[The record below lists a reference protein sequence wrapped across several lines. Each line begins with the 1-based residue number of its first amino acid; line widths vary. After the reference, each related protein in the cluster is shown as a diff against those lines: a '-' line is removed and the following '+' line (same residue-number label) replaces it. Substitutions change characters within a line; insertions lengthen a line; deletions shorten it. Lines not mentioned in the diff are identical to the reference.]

1 MSAAAS
7 HAFPLTTEEMQ
18 EIRRRLRREP
28 TRLELFIFSALFSE
42 HCSYKSSRM
51 HLKKLPTRAPHV
63 LVGPGEDAGIVAL
76 PGSDLALVMA
86 HESHNHPS
94 QVLPMEGAATGVG
107 GIVRDVNC
115 MGATV
120 IAVADALRFGDPYGP
135 SAHHVRQV
143 IFGVREGI
151 WRYGNAIGV
160 PNLAGDV
167 AYDASFDGNC
177 LVNVV
182 ALGLIPKGRI
192 VHSRVP
198 AQAKKE
204 PYGLFLIGKP
214 SDYSGFMGA
223 AFASDTLSGGDARSA
238 VQIPD
243 PFVKNVLMRANEA
256 LFEALPAE
264 KLGMKDLGAAGL
276 AGSLIELLGA
286 DFGAV
291 VDLDLV
297 PTSFPDMEAEALLLS
312 ETQERF
318 LLAAPLSEE
327 EKILKLYNEA
337 FDLPRL
343 YPGCGATLIGRV
355 AGDEPV
361 LVCRL
366 RGEEVLC
373 TSPRHFLNAPPI
385 ARPFVAHGRV
395 PPSPGK
401 GGTDGGE
408 APLPEP
414 EELHRVLLSLLS
426 HPNVADPA
434 FIVSTYDQHVQG
446 RTVIAPMEAD
456 AGLYLADE
464 KAGLCVALAV
474 DGNPLYGD
482 ISPYWAGAHA
492 VYEAMRNC
500 VSVGATPLA
509 LSDCLNFGNPE
520 VPETMGAFVQA
531 VEGLR
536 DAATYLHPGRE
547 APTPFVTGNVSFY
560 NESESSQIKPS
571 PIVACAGVVRLSR
584 VVTPGL
590 KKAQNLLFLTGP
602 RKEEMGGSIYATL
615 FNKEGGLPLPIFLFA
630 EENLRMEVVLR
641 AQEEGWVESCHDI
654 SSGGLLTAL
663 VEMALLSPE
672 GLGFCLELDYLPDVL
687 LHAQLFSES
696 PGFVLEVAR
705 EDEPR
710 VRELFAK
717 HGVDLTTIGFVQPRP
732 VLQVKRETHTLL
744 EMTLEAAAFAK
755 KTLARDL
762 GSPL

>member
-1 MSAAAS
+1 MGIMSAVAD
-7 HAFPLTTEEMQ
+7 AFPLTTEELE
-18 EIRRRLRREP
+18 EIRRRLGREP
-28 TRLELFIFSALFSE
+28 TRLESFIFSALFSE
-42 HCSYKSSRM
+42 HCSYKSSRA
-51 HLKKLPTRAPHV
+51 HLKKLPSQAAHV
-63 LVGPGEDAGIVAL
+63 LVGPGEDAGVVAL
-76 PGSDLALVMA
+76 PGTDLALVMA

-120 IAVADALRFGDPYGP
+120 IAIADALRFGDPYGP
-135 SAHHVRQV
+135 NAHLVRQI

-182 ALGLIPKGRI
+182 ALGLVRQDGI

-223 AFASDTLSGGDARSA
+223 AFASETLSGGDQRSA

-243 PFVKNVLMRANEA
+243 PFVKNVLLRANEA
-256 LFEALPAE
+256 LFEAFPAE

-297 PTSFPDMEAEALLLS
+297 PTSFSGMEAEALLLS
-312 ETQERF
+312 ETQERY
-318 LLAAPLSEE
+318 LLAAPLCEKEE
-327 EKILKLYNEA
+327 ILKLYNEA

-343 YPGCGATLIGRV
+343 YPGCGATLIGQV
-355 AGDEPV
+355 TSEPTLVGRYRGVDV
-361 LVCRL
+361 LRAN
-366 RGEEVLC
+366 
-373 TSPRHFLNAPPI
+373 TAYFHDPPQV
-385 ARPFVAHGRV
+385 ARPVATPARFPAGAR
-395 PPSPGK
+395 PSS
-401 GGTDGGE
+401 
-408 APLPEP
+408 LPEP
-414 EELHRVLLSLLS
+414 RELHRVLLSLLA
-426 HPNVADPA
+426 HPNAADPA
-434 FIVSTYDQHVQG
+434 FIVATYDQHVQG
-446 RTVIAPMEAD
+446 RTVLAPMEGD

-464 KAGLCVALAV
+464 KTGLCVALAV
-474 DGNPLYGD
+474 DGNPLYGGV
-482 ISPYWAGAHA
+482 SPYWAGAHA

-500 VSVGATPLA
+500 VSVGAAPLA

-520 VPETMGAFVQA
+520 IPEAMGAFVQA

-536 DAATYLHPGRE
+536 DAAFYLHPGRE
-547 APTPFVTGNVSFY
+547 EPTPFITGNVSFY
-560 NESESSQIKPS
+560 NGTEQGQIKPS
-571 PIVACAGVVRLSR
+571 PIVACAGAVPLSR

-590 KKAQNLLFLTGP
+590 KKEQNLLLLTGP
-602 RKEEMGGSIYATL
+602 RREELGGSLYAAL
-615 FNKEGGLPLPIFLFA
+615 YGRHEELPLPVFLFA
-630 EENLRMEVVLR
+630 EENLRMELVLR
-641 AQEEGWVESCHDI
+641 AQGEGWVESCHDV
-654 SSGGLLTAL
+654 SAGGLLPAL

-672 GLGFCLELDYLPDVL
+672 GLGFCLELDYLPTL
-687 LHAQLFSES
+687 PLHAQLFSES

-705 EDEPR
+705 AEEPR

-717 HGVDLTTIGFVQPRP
+717 QGVDLTRIGFVQRAPFC
-732 VLQVKRETHTLL
+732 QVRRGGHLLLSPAREEVT
-744 EMTLEAAAFAK
+744 AARK
-755 KTLARDL
+755 NLAREL